1 MGVNKFCWRRDV
13 ATKFADGQT
22 IMIGGFANNG
32 VPNILLDVLVQ
43 SKVKN
48 LTVIT
53 NGASDPGVGLGKLVR
68 SRQIAK
74 LICSHVGTNPE
85 ASKLVLAGKMKLELC
100 PQGTLV
106 ERMRCGGVGLGGV
119 LLKTGM
125 GTVAEEG
132 QQKLEIDGE
141 TYLLAKPLRADISL
155 VHARKAD
162 AYGNLVYRGTSQ
174 NTNPLVAMAA
184 DLVIAETEEIVPY
197 GSIDPDHVDTPGP
210 FVDMVLADLGDQHGE

>member
-1 MGVNKFCWRRDV
+1 MVNKLCWRRDV

-32 VPNILLDVLVQ
+32 VPNILLDILVQ
-43 SKVKN
+43 SKVKD

-53 NGASDPGVGLGKLVR
+53 NGASDPGIGLGKLVR
-68 SRQIAK
+68 SRQIGTF
-74 LICSHVGTNPE
+74 IGSHIGTNPE
-85 ASKLVLAGKMKLELC
+85 ASKLVTTGKMKLELC

-119 LLKTGM
+119 LVKTGM
-125 GTVAEEG
+125 GTIAEEG
-132 QQKLEIDGE
+132 MQKLEVDGE

-162 AYGNLVYRGTSQ
+162 GYGNLVYRGTSQ
-174 NTNPLVAMAA
+174 NFNPLVAMAGK
-184 DLVIAETEEIVPY
+184 LVIVEAEEIVEI
-197 GSIDPDHVDTPGP
+197 GSLDPDEIDTPGV
-210 FVDMVLADLGDQHGE
+210 FVHMVLAEEDK